1 MKARS
6 SSNGSQIMVQSSYF
20 SDNSANLTHLETIKL
35 IRAIEQSGVGM
46 KLYRD
51 NQIQRMKISRG
62 IFSRKVKETNFI
74 EHYIEQVLEPFGAQI
89 NSFQLNVY
97 ISRSNNFNQTICQDW
112 KLYQLIL
119 FNLIQNAIKYN

>member
-119 FNLIQNAIKYN
+119 FNLI

>member
-1 MKARS
+1 M
-6 SSNGSQIMVQSSYF
+6 
-20 SDNSANLTHLETIKL
+20 ETIKL

-97 ISRSNNFNQTICQDW
+97 ISRSNNFNLTLCQDW

-119 FNLIQNAIKYN
+119 FNLI